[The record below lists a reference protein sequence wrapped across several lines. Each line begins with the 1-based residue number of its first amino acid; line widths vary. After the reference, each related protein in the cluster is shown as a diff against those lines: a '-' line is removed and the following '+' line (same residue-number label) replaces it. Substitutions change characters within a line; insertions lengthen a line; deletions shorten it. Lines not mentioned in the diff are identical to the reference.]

1 MKRTIWLPA
10 LFTLFA
16 APALAQAADGYVTA
30 NVNLRAGP
38 DIDYPRVDTIPAGD
52 SVDIYGC
59 TDGWE
64 WCDVAYRGDRG
75 WVAGNYIETIQ
86 NDRYAPLPQ
95 YGAQFG
101 IPIVTF
107 VISSYWSNYYS
118 RQPFYRERHRWYQRP
133 IPRRPAPPPPH
144 RPWHRSGTPPWAQ
157 TGGPIRRPEHG
168 PDTYPLGGQRPKP
181 GTRPP
186 VTHPSSG
193 TRPHGDNPQNSGSRS
208 GGSYQ
213 PSQGAQRGHEQ
224 DRRTDAQRPDLQPT
238 PQPHTSGQ
246 AQPRPSSITHPA
258 PAAHPARPAAPAKGK
273 PADTSNDNR
282 RGQ

>member
-1 MKRTIWLPA
+1 MKCTIWLPA

-16 APALAQAADGYVTA
+16 APALAHAADGYVTA

-38 DIDYPRVDTIPAGD
+38 DIGYPRVDTIPAGD
-52 SVDIYGC
+52 AVNIYGC
-59 TDGWE
+59 TDRWE
-64 WCDVAYRGDRG
+64 WCDVGHRGYRG
-75 WVAGNYIETIQ
+75 WVAGNYIETVRD
-86 NDRYAPLPQ
+86 DRYAPLPQ

-168 PDTYPLGGQRPKP
+168 PDTYPLGGQRPHP

-186 VTHPSSG
+186 VTRPGTG
-193 TRPHGDNPQNSGSRS
+193 TRSHGEDHQNSGSHRPDSYPPKRS
-208 GGSYQ
+208 DEQGRRPGQHSLPQ
-213 PSQGAQRGHEQ
+213 PSPASHAG
-224 DRRTDAQRPDLQPT
+224 
-238 PQPHTSGQ
+238 GQ
-246 AQPRPSSITHPA
+246 AQPRPPSNTHPA
-258 PAAHPARPAAPAKGK
+258 PAAQPAQHGRPAAPAKGK
-273 PADTSNDNR
+273 PGDTSKDPH
-282 RGQ
+282 RGR